1 MSKTYL
7 SYDPDQQLLLP
18 AALQEWLPPDH
29 LAYFISDV
37 VDQLDLSAITARY
50 EEERRGGPPYHPRMM
65 VKVLLYGYCTG
76 VASSRRIAQRL
87 HEDIA
92 FRVLAANNTP
102 DFRTISYFRKDH
114 LEALADLFLQ
124 VLELCKQA
132 GLVKLGHVAL
142 DGTKVRANAS
152 KHKAMSYGRMK
163 EKEGQLSAEVAGL
176 LRRAGEVDDDEDRRY
191 GKDKRGDELPEE
203 LAFRGSRLRE
213 IREAKAAL
221 EAGALAEAEQADREG
236 GNHPGVPD
244 YKAQRNFT
252 DRDSRIL
259 PGPGRQ
265 DFQQS
270 YNCQAVVDSTHQVIV
285 AARATNATSDK
296 QQAVALVEETTGNV
310 GAVPREVSAD
320 AGYYSVKA
328 VEELYALGAN
338 PFIAPEKTRHG
349 RVLEP
354 APRGRIPKGL
364 SVRDRMRRKLR
375 TKRGR
380 ERYALRMETVEPVV
394 GQIKQGRGFRQF
406 LLRGLAKVNR
416 EWLLICAGHNL
427 LKLFRFGAGMSG
439 NVRGKGATGNN
450 KESCQA
456 IGSGV
461 FERRPGYVHPH
472 HAGFVAT
479 GESWPI
485 NRVSWS
491 ILRQAPSRSIP
502 TDSHRV
508 RSRTELHPAHRGL
521 QVTGCTHQGHNH
533 EPALS
538 GRSVRPHGPGVPAWR
553 RQRALGLGQGRQ
565 HRRLGPTFPVLDLIR
580 ALDGL
585 PRAPSDQDSGTVQA
599 DSRQRRGGVLRP
611 PGDRWTDNRCS
622 FDHDC
627 GVLWLRHGPAGNVP
641 ADGIRSGNCGVSGR
655 HHRPVGVGAGEH
667 EDAGHAELVASLRA
681 ELATPDQLRAHRRA
695 GRSDVR

>member
-1 MSKTYL
+1 MRRAERSKSKTYL

-76 VASSRRIAQRL
+76 VASSRRIAQRP

-163 EKEGQLSAEVAGL
+163 EKEGQLSAEVAEL

-221 EAGALAEAEQADREG
+221 EAGALVEAEQADREG

-244 YKAQRNFT
+244 DKAQRNFT
-252 DRDSRIL
+252 DRDSRIM
-259 PGPGRQ
+259 PGPGRR

-296 QQAVALVEETTGNV
+296 QQAVAMVEETTGNV

-364 SVRDRMRRKLR
+364 SVRDRMQRKLR

-380 ERYALRMETVEPVV
+380 ERYALRMETVEPVF

-406 LLRGLAKVNR
+406 LLRGLAKVKR

-456 IGSGV
+456 MGSGV
-461 FERRPGYVHPH
+461 FERRPGYVHPY

-491 ILRQAPSRSIP
+491 ILRQAPS
-502 TDSHRV
+502 
-508 RSRTELHPAHRGL
+508 
-521 QVTGCTHQGHNH
+521 
-533 EPALS
+533 
-538 GRSVRPHGPGVPAWR
+538 GREAVGRP
-553 RQRALGLGQGRQ
+553 
-565 HRRLGPTFPVLDLIR
+565 
-580 ALDGL
+580 
-585 PRAPSDQDSGTVQA
+585 
-599 DSRQRRGGVLRP
+599 
-611 PGDRWTDNRCS
+611 
-622 FDHDC
+622 
-627 GVLWLRHGPAGNVP
+627 
-641 ADGIRSGNCGVSGR
+641 
-655 HHRPVGVGAGEH
+655 
-667 EDAGHAELVASLRA
+667 
-681 ELATPDQLRAHRRA
+681 
-695 GRSDVR
+695 